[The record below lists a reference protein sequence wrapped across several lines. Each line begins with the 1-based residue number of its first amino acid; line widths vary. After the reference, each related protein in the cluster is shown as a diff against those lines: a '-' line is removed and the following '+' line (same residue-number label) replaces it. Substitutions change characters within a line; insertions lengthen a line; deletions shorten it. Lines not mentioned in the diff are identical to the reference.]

1 MTTPEQN
8 STEGTLHSTAATER
22 LSRAPRRRWIWLIAL
37 VLILAAAG
45 AYWYFYMQPAPAG
58 ESAQRP
64 GGDAAQRPGKSGAG
78 GGPSAASRST
88 PVVAAPAKKGDV
100 SVYMAGLGSVVPIAT
115 VTVKSRIDGQ
125 LMKVLFREGQMVR
138 SGDLLAEIDPR
149 TYQAQLD
156 QAEGQMAKDLALRNN
171 ARIDAERYRVLFE
184 QDSVAKQQLDTQE
197 SLVRQYEGTIKVDQ
211 AAIDTAKLQLIYCRI
226 TAPISGRLGLRQVDP
241 GNMVHASDAN
251 GLVVITQLQPIGVVF
266 TVPEDALPTVM
277 KKLRAGE
284 KLPVDAYDRADKVK
298 LGSGILLTVDNQI
311 DVATGT
317 VKLKAQFNNEE
328 NSLFPNQFA
337 NVRMLVD
344 VKRDATVVP
353 GAAIQRGTP
362 GTFVYLVKPDN
373 TVTVRV
379 VKLGPV
385 QGDNVSIEAGL
396 APGEQVVVD
405 GADKLREGAK
415 VEPTSKYATPSGG
428 GGGRKGGGAGG
439 ERGKGPGAT
448 TNAAPGK
455 AAAAP
460 AGANPAQEAA
470 PDGGQALSAEE
481 RQKRWAE
488 MNARIDRGEF
498 GEEIRKL
505 PEEER
510 KLRMRELRRQ
520 REAGGPGAPAGPA
533 ARK

>member
-1 MTTPEQN
+1 MPRHLMTTPEQN

-64 GGDAAQRPGKSGAG
+64 GGDAAQRSGKSGAG
-78 GGPSAASRST
+78 GGPNAASRST

-241 GNMVHASDAN
+241 GNIVHASDAN

-317 VKLKAQFNNEE
+317 VKLKAQFDNEE
-328 NSLFPNQFA
+328 NNLFPNQFA

-379 VKLGPV
+379 VKLG
-385 QGDNVSIEAGL
+385 
-396 APGEQVVVD
+396 
-405 GADKLREGAK
+405 EGAK

-439 ERGKGPGAT
+439 ERGKGSGAT

-470 PDGGQALSAEE
+470 PDGGQALSAED

-520 REAGGPGAPAGPA
+520 REAGGPGAPA
-533 ARK
+533 

>member
-1 MTTPEQN
+1 
-8 STEGTLHSTAATER
+8 
-22 LSRAPRRRWIWLIAL
+22 LI
-37 VLILAAAG
+37 VFGLILAAAG
-45 AYWYFYMQPAPAG
+45 AYWYFNMRPAPSGDGAQPSGKAG
-58 ESAQRP
+58 A
-64 GGDAAQRPGKSGAG
+64 AG
-78 GGPSAASRST
+78 GPNAANRST

-100 SVYMAGLGSVVPIAT
+100 SVYIAGLGSVVPIAT
-115 VTVKSRIDGQ
+115 VTVRTRIDGQ

-156 QAEGQMAKDLALRNN
+156 QAEGQMVKDLALLNN
-171 ARIDAERYRVLFE
+171 ARIDAERYRVLFA
-184 QDSVAKQQLDTQE
+184 QDSVAKQQLDTQD
-197 SLVRQYEGTIKVDQ
+197 SLVRQYEGAIKVDQ

-226 TAPISGRLGLRQVDP
+226 TAPTSGRLGLRQVDP
-241 GNMVHASDAN
+241 GNIVHASDAT

-266 TVPEDALPTVM
+266 TVPEDALPAVM

-298 LGSGILLTVDNQI
+298 LGSGVLLTVDNQI

-317 VKLKAQFNNEE
+317 VKLKAQFDNEE
-328 NSLFPNQFA
+328 NNLFPNQFA

-379 VKLGPV
+379 VKLGPT

-415 VEPTSKYATPSGG
+415 VEPIGKEVAP
-428 GGGRKGGGAGG
+428 GRSGAGKG
-439 ERGKGPGAT
+439 SSGAGNRGGQRNG
-448 TNAAPGK
+448 
-455 AAAAP
+455 
-460 AGANPAQEAA
+460 AGA
-470 PDGGQALSAEE
+470 
-481 RQKRWAE
+481 
-488 MNARIDRGEF
+488 
-498 GEEIRKL
+498 
-505 PEEER
+505 
-510 KLRMRELRRQ
+510 
-520 REAGGPGAPAGPA
+520 PGAPASPGGASKRSGTAPAVPA
-533 ARK
+533 APATSK

>member
-1 MTTPEQN
+1 MTTSSPN
-8 STEGTLHSTAATER
+8 PHDNDLPYAATSARSSRGTRR
-22 LSRAPRRRWIWLIAL
+22 LWIWLLVL

-45 AYWYFYMQPAPAG
+45 AYWYFYMRPAPAG

-78 GGPSAASRST
+78 GGPNAASRST

-100 SVYMAGLGSVVPIAT
+100 SVYMAGLGSVMPIAT

-156 QAEGQMAKDLALRNN
+156 QAEGQMAKDLALLNN

-197 SLVRQYEGTIKVDQ
+197 SLVRQYQGTIKVDQ
-211 AAIDTAKLQLIYCRI
+211 AAIDAAKLQLIYCRI

-298 LGSGILLTVDNQI
+298 LGSGVLLTVDNQI

-317 VKLKAQFNNEE
+317 VKLKAQFDNEE
-328 NSLFPNQFA
+328 NNLFPNQFT

-415 VEPTSKYATPSGG
+415 VEAIGKEVAPGKSGAGKGGSGG
-428 GGGRKGGGAGG
+428 GN
-439 ERGKGPGAT
+439 RG
-448 TNAAPGK
+448 
-455 AAAAP
+455 
-460 AGANPAQEAA
+460 
-470 PDGGQALSAEE
+470 
-481 RQKRWAE
+481 
-488 MNARIDRGEF
+488 
-498 GEEIRKL
+498 
-505 PEEER
+505 
-510 KLRMRELRRQ
+510 RQ
-520 REAGGPGAPAGPA
+520 RGEAGGPGAVTGPGGTSRSSGAAPAVPAVPA
-533 ARK
+533 APK

>member
-1 MTTPEQN
+1 MTSAEQN
-8 STEGTLHSTAATER
+8 STEGTLQSTAAIER
-22 LSRAPRRRWIWLIAL
+22 LPRAPRRRWIWLLAL

-58 ESAQRP
+58 DSAQAP
-64 GGDAAQRPGKSGAG
+64 GGASGQRPGKSGAG
-78 GGPSAASRST
+78 GGPNAANRST

-100 SVYMAGLGSVVPIAT
+100 SVYMAGLGSVVPIAM
-115 VTVKSRIDGQ
+115 VTVRSRIDGQ

-138 SGDLLAEIDPR
+138 GGELLAEIDPR

-156 QAEGQMAKDLALRNN
+156 QAEGQMAKDLALLNN

-197 SLVRQYEGTIKVDQ
+197 SLVRQYQGTIKVDQ
-211 AAIDTAKLQLIYCRI
+211 AAIDTAKLQLIYCRV

-241 GNMVHASDAN
+241 GNIVHASDAN

-266 TVPEDALPTVM
+266 TMPEDALPTVM

-298 LGSGILLTVDNQI
+298 LDSGTLLTVDNQV
-311 DVATGT
+311 DPTTGT
-317 VKLKAQFNNEE
+317 VKLKAQFANDENN
-328 NSLFPNQFA
+328 LFPNQFA
-337 NVRMLVD
+337 NVHMLVD
-344 VKRDATVVP
+344 VKRDATMVP

-385 QGDNVSIEAGL
+385 QGDNVSIETGL
-396 APGEQVVVD
+396 APGDQVVVD

-415 VEPTSKYATPSGG
+415 VEPI
-428 GGGRKGGGAGG
+428 
-439 ERGKGPGAT
+439 GKG
-448 TNAAPGK
+448 AAPGTSGASK
-455 AAAAP
+455 AASG
-460 AGANPAQEAA
+460 GAN
-470 PDGGQALSAEE
+470 
-481 RQKRWAE
+481 R
-488 MNARIDRGEF
+488 
-498 GEEIRKL
+498 
-505 PEEER
+505 
-510 KLRMRELRRQ
+510 RRQ
-520 REAGGPGAPAGPA
+520 RGEAGATGAPAGGGGASNPSATAPAVPA
-533 ARK
+533 APTTPK

>member
-8 STEGTLHSTAATER
+8 STDGTLQSTAATER
-22 LSRAPRRRWIWLIAL
+22 LSRAPRRRWTWLI
-37 VLILAAAG
+37 IFGLAAACAG

-58 ESAQRP
+58 ESAQRL
-64 GGDAAQRPGKSGAG
+64 GGDAAQRPGRSGAG
-78 GGPSAASRST
+78 GGPNAANRST

-100 SVYMAGLGSVVPIAT
+100 SVYMAGLGSVTPIAM
-115 VTVKSRIDGQ
+115 VTVRSRIDGQ

-156 QAEGQMAKDLALRNN
+156 QAEGQMAKDLALLKN

-211 AAIDTAKLQLIYCRI
+211 AVIDTARLQLIYCRV

-241 GNMVHASDAN
+241 GNIVHASDVN

-266 TVPEDALPTVM
+266 TMPEDALPTVM

-298 LGSGILLTVDNQI
+298 LGSGMLLTVDNQI
-311 DVATGT
+311 DPATGT
-317 VKLKAQFNNEE
+317 VKLKAQFGNEE
-328 NSLFPNQFA
+328 NNLFPNQFA

-344 VKRDATVVP
+344 LKRDATVVA

-362 GTFVYLVKPDN
+362 GTFVYVVKPDN

-379 VKLGPV
+379 VTLGPV
-385 QGDNVSIEAGL
+385 QGDNVAIEAGL

-415 VEPTSKYATPSGG
+415 VEPSSKYATPSGG

-439 ERGKGPGAT
+439 ERKRGTGSAANG
-448 TNAAPGK
+448 APGT
-455 AAAAP
+455 AAAP
-460 AGANPAQEAA
+460 AGENPPQEAA
-470 PDGGQALSAEE
+470 PGGGQALSAEE

-488 MNARIDRGEF
+488 TNARIDRGEF

-510 KLRMRELRRQ
+510 KVRMRELRRQ

-533 ARK
+533 AQK